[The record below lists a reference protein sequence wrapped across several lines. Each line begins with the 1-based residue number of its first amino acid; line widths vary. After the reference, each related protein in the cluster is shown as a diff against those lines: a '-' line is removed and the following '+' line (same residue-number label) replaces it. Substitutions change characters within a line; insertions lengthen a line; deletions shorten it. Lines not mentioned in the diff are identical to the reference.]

1 MGAGGSVRSHQVV
14 ARVLKPKYINGQVVV
29 NDLTGGLFQTS
40 LVDPNFVFDIA
51 QANVQDVMDDAFVA
65 PIKRRIWTCTF
76 QVGGVLE
83 QKVDES
89 MQKFMYAGAFPGDH
103 GIQRVALDSEESG
116 IAQILCD
123 NLLVEPLP
131 MEYLS
136 RWRITLLGMRSLKSH
151 MPLGEFRL
159 LFQPRVSAPVAER
172 TVFEL
177 MLDLKTAGWNLAKW
191 LPPSSKK
198 RGADFAPAYI
208 PGGPKTWYSGVQPNR
223 SYLQVLVQ
231 ADHFFLRV

>member
-1 MGAGGSVRSHQVV
+1 MSRC
-14 ARVLKPKYINGQVVV
+14 RNICM
-29 NDLTGGLFQTS
+29 
-40 LVDPNFVFDIA
+40 LVF
-51 QANVQDVMDDAFVA
+51 
-65 PIKRRIWTCTF
+65 
-76 QVGGVLE
+76 
-83 QKVDES
+83 
-89 MQKFMYAGAFPGDH
+89 FPGDH
-103 GIQRVALDSEESG
+103 GIQRVALDSGESG

-177 MLDLKTAGWNLAKW
+177 MLDLKTVGWNLAKW

-198 RGADFAPAYI
+198 RVANFAPACI
-208 PGGPKTWYSGVQPNR
+208 PGGPKTWHSRVQPSR
-223 SYLQVLVQ
+223 FHLQVLVQ
-231 ADHFFLRV
+231 ADHLFV